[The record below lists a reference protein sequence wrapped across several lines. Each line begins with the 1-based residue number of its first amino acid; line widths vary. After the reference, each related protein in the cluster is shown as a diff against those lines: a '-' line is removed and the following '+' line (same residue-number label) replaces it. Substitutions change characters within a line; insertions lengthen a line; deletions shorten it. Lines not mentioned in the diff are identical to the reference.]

1 VAVASDRNNPRR
13 ELVIRPGHH
22 DSEYL
27 PDLWRYRE
35 LFYFLAWRDIL
46 VRYKQTAIGAAWAIV
61 KPLLTIGVLSYI
73 FGKLAGMPADGVPY
87 PILVAAAMLPWQ
99 FFASSVSDSS
109 NSLLAGSELV
119 AKVYFP
125 RLILPGSSM
134 VVNLIDFAVSCVIL
148 VGLFVVYRFVP
159 SPAIVAVPLFLL
171 LAAVTAAGLGLWFAA
186 LIVRYRDIRHLVPF
200 LLQLGLFASPVG
212 FSSDVVPADWQLL
225 YALNPMVGVIDGFRW
240 SILGGAHELNLP
252 ALAVSVGVAVALL
265 ASGLAHFRRVE
276 RTFADVI

>member
-1 VAVASDRNNPRR
+1 MAVASDRNNPRR

-46 VRYKQTAIGAAWAIV
+46 VRYKQTVIGAAWAIV

-99 FFASSVSDSS
+99 FFASSVSDCS

-148 VGLFVVYRFVP
+148 VVLCVAYRFVP
-159 SPAIVAVPLFLL
+159 GPAIVAMPLFLL

-186 LIVRYRDIRHLVPF
+186 LIVRFRDIRHLVPF

-212 FSSDVVPADWQLL
+212 FSSDVVPAQWHLL

-240 SILGGAHELNLP
+240 SILGGTHELDGP
-252 ALAVSVGVAVALL
+252 AVMVSAVVAIALL
-265 ASGLAHFRRVE
+265 ATGLVYFRRVE

>member
-1 VAVASDRNNPRR
+1 MERGCR
-13 ELVIRPGHH
+13 IRSEQSAAGTGH
-22 DSEYL
+22 
-27 PDLWRYRE
+27 P
-35 LFYFLAWRDIL
+35 A
-46 VRYKQTAIGAAWAIV
+46 RYKQTVIGAAWAIV

-134 VVNLIDFAVSCVIL
+134 VVNLVDFAVSCAIL
-148 VGLFVVYRFVP
+148 VLLFIAYRFAP
-159 SPAIVAVPLFLL
+159 SPAIVALPLFLL
-171 LAAVTAAGLGLWFAA
+171 LAVVTAAGVGLWFAA

-212 FSSDVVPADWQLL
+212 FSSDVVPEQWRLL

-240 SILGGAHELNLP
+240 SILGGAHELDGR
-252 ALAVSVGVAVALL
+252 AVAMSVVVAVTLMV
-265 ASGLAHFRRVE
+265 SGLAYFRRVE

>member
-1 VAVASDRNNPRR
+1 MAVASDRNNSRR

-35 LFYFLAWRDIL
+35 LFYFLAWRDIM

-73 FGKLAGMPADGVPY
+73 FGELAGMPADGVPY

-99 FFASSVSDSS
+99 FFASSVSDCS

-148 VGLFVVYRFVP
+148 AGLFVAYRFAP

-186 LIVRYRDIRHLVPF
+186 LVVRYRDVRHLVPF

-212 FSSDVVPADWQLL
+212 FSSDVVPAQWQLL

-240 SILGGAHELNLP
+240 SILGGAHELHAP
-252 ALAVSVGVAVALL
+252 AVAVSVVVAVALL
-265 ASGLAHFRRVE
+265 VSGLAYFRRVE